1 MGFEENVFTERQ
13 KRISFIKFFG
23 ELYNYTAIE
32 IDMIFK
38 ILYFTLEAG
47 NDQTNLTYRHITDS
61 KDDIFRISLICTLLE
76 TVAPHLK
83 KKKYK
88 NAVDKFLVF
97 FQRYILTKSYIP
109 INVEFHVLDVLDTLS
124 PDLKKFKTYKEA
136 HEACMKLSK
145 IKEEEVEES
154 KDFNELRVRL
164 DEEKGLK
171 SEEELERERRIN
183 ISKQEKQFNAEFQ
196 ELMQASIQENIS
208 SAETTKPVKLIKE
221 KVEEDAADKDAP
233 EISNKGT
240 SEYEDLYLF
249 E

>member
-1 MGFEENVFTERQ
+1 
-13 KRISFIKFFG
+13 
-23 ELYNYTAIE
+23 
-32 IDMIFK
+32 MIFK

-47 NDQTNLTYRHITDS
+47 NDQTNVHYRQITDS
-61 KDDIFRISLICTLLE
+61 KDDIFRISLVCTLLE

-145 IKEEEVEES
+145 VN
-154 KDFNELRVRL
+154 F
-164 DEEKGLK
+164 
-171 SEEELERERRIN
+171 
-183 ISKQEKQFNAEFQ
+183 
-196 ELMQASIQENIS
+196 
-208 SAETTKPVKLIKE
+208 
-221 KVEEDAADKDAP
+221 
-233 EISNKGT
+233 
-240 SEYEDLYLF
+240 YLT
-249 E
+249 